1 MCAPV
6 PLLKTLSGNLRTVA
20 VPRFRAPP
28 MAPPAPPV
36 DVKVQGVASRAVPWA
51 WESVTSRRWRGA
63 RARGTAGRV
72 PGTQDPRDWRTHIY
86 NTSTRRRR
94 DRPET
99 RPGHEMYIQRATSHT
114 PARHN
119 HESPAAAR
127 GPTAIDDGTED
138 ATRLPDLSAAEHAS
152 EATRKWY
159 NLLLEVQSFGNVD
172 ASSPTQNFLR
182 STSTTV
188 QLYICWSSMWP
199 VAKPHARTQPERALS
214 RQVADV

>member
-1 MCAPV
+1 M
-6 PLLKTLSGNLRTVA
+6 TV
-20 VPRFRAPP
+20 
-28 MAPPAPPV
+28 
-36 DVKVQGVASRAVPWA
+36 S
-51 WESVTSRRWRGA
+51 
-63 RARGTAGRV
+63 
-72 PGTQDPRDWRTHIY
+72 RDWRTHII
-86 NTSTRRRR
+86 RRHAGA

-99 RPGHEMYIQRATSHT
+99 RPGHEMYT
-114 PARHN
+114 ARDITHPGAAQPRIT
-119 HESPAAAR
+119 PAAAR
-127 GPTAIDDGTED
+127 GPTAIRTTEPK
-138 ATRLPDLSAAEHAS
+138 TRRGSQTS

>member
-6 PLLKTLSGNLRTVA
+6 PLLKTLSALSADSVCGTALR
-20 VPRFRAPP
+20 
-28 MAPPAPPV
+28 APPAPPV

-72 PGTQDPRDWRTHIY
+72 PGTQDPRDGVSRDWRTHIIRY
-86 NTSTRRRR
+86 NTSTRRRGQTR
-94 DRPET
+94 LP
-99 RPGHEMYIQRATSHT
+99 RPGPVMRCIQRATSHT

-127 GPTAIDDGTED
+127 GPTAIRTTEPK
-138 ATRLPDLSAAEHAS
+138 TRRGSQTS